1 MARIITIDED
11 TSIGYSYPNK
21 VFYIINKDT
30 MTTRATAK
38 QILKVLDIVAPY
50 HSITEDTLLTLA
62 STLEPLQT
70 LSYSLDDTGSYVRT
84 IQINTYK
91 ENPLTLDLAK
101 QKLYIMNTNI
111 IFDLILNE
119 SSSSRVE
126 VIKDYYKRH
135 LGIDLSSQTL
145 TTLYDFLI
153 SFRDTKPYIKLAP
166 HQDKTKPVT
175 YSYQIPLANPTSIN
189 YSLLSNPNLK
199 YTYPTIAYISE
210 INSNRV
216 ITLTQATPQS
226 LHIGDTI
233 QIDNSTTIVN
243 EETSY
248 SSNGTYTISNI
259 KDNLILVQESIPT
272 YKTPM
277 LTCYLQQPTL
287 SIEKADRNLKQFTL
301 TSPVPNSIVIGDTIH
316 VSNTTKQIDFQETTI
331 DGSYTVYSINNNILT
346 VHEDIPTD
354 YTKENTE
361 QPTLSKHVPLGE
373 VLSISNKVITL
384 TNSSLPTGL
393 ANLTILV
400 NNKQYT
406 VSKQTTNTITTKE
419 SIEDYT
425 PNYAELQVAVPTKE
439 VKATI
444 IKSDTEELPVG
455 DFILDN
461 PQECISYLKLGLT
474 DESVPTLDMFD
485 KLGGAVEETMPISI
499 EGIESMKLLGL
510 YSEVYEDKTK

>member
-1 MARIITIDED
+1 MARIIVMDED

-30 MTTRATAK
+30 MTTRTTAK
-38 QILKVLDIVAPY
+38 QALDVLRILHPSLIDKDEKLV
-50 HSITEDTLLTLA
+50 TEDRLITLA
-62 STLEPLQT
+62 STLETLQE
-70 LSYSLDDTGSYVRT
+70 LSYSLDDTGAYVRT

-135 LGIDLSSQTL
+135 LGIDLSSNTL

-153 SFRDTKPYIKLAP
+153 SFRDTKPYIKLNK
-166 HQDKTKPVT
+166 HEDKTKSIT

-189 YSLLSNPNLK
+189 YTLLSNPNLR
-199 YTYPTIAYISE
+199 YEPHTEASISE

-216 ITLTQATPQS
+216 VILTQATPQTV
-226 LHIGDTI
+226 HIGDTI
-233 QIDNSTTIVN
+233 QIANATTIIN
-243 EETSY
+243 TETSY

-259 KDNLILVQESIPT
+259 QDNLILVQESIPT

-287 SIEKADRNLKQFTL
+287 SITKANRNTKEFTL
-301 TSPVPNSIVIGDTIH
+301 TSPVPNSILIGDTIH
-316 VSNTTKQIDFQETTI
+316 VKGTTKTINFQPTSI
-331 DGSYTVYSINNNILT
+331 DGSYTVYAINNNILT

-354 YTKENTE
+354 YTKEGTE
-361 QPTLSKHVPLGE
+361 TPTLSKHVPLGE

-400 NNKQYT
+400 DNK
-406 VSKQTTNTITTKE
+406 
-419 SIEDYT
+419 
-425 PNYAELQVAVPTKE
+425 
-439 VKATI
+439 
-444 IKSDTEELPVG
+444 
-455 DFILDN
+455 
-461 PQECISYLKLGLT
+461 
-474 DESVPTLDMFD
+474 
-485 KLGGAVEETMPISI
+485 
-499 EGIESMKLLGL
+499 
-510 YSEVYEDKTK
+510 